1 MRGVF
6 CFASFLSCGEIALP
20 FGLAVF
26 LVLILSAQA
35 SLVIVML
42 EVFASSLFVLEGGV
56 WK

>member
-26 LVLILSAQA
+26 LVQILSAQA

>member
-1 MRGVF
+1 M
-6 CFASFLSCGEIALP
+6 P

-26 LVLILSAQA
+26 LVQILSAQA